1 MRSGKGEIILEE
13 DSRQWKNS
21 AIKRPRVAASTSVS
35 FLFWRVTEL
44 QGMIENIL
52 CLQVFSLKVL
62 KFDLYLSKQSIS
74 RALKRALKRAYLMIV
89 GQSLHF
95 TSCYWRCNLCTAIFH
110 RRVWSMNSKE
120 WLPKFYAF
128 KFCSPTVFNF
138 DFHKIEKGILRALQ
152 RDLSTRCVW
161 SMFAS
166 RAFSYIPIST
176 CQITIEIY
184 KREERKPS
192 GNKLGSFGEKK
203 NQAILFW
210 NARPTEYDAESAW
223 KKWTRF
229 LTKFTANANGKFRL
243 LFFLSNRPNREIHNY
258 LLIIINVDTFTLL
271 LLKLKGRRQSS
282 ILASCRSHTR
292 GGFK

>member
-1 MRSGKGEIILEE
+1 MRSRKGEIILEE
-13 DSRQWKNS
+13 DSRQWNNS
-21 AIKRPRVAASTSVS
+21 AIKRPRVAASTNVS

-128 KFCSPTVFNF
+128 KFFSPTVFNF

-152 RDLSTRCVW
+152 RPFNEVRVKHVCKSCFLVHSHKHVPDHDRNL
-161 SMFAS
+161 
-166 RAFSYIPIST
+166 
-176 CQITIEIY
+176 Q
-184 KREERKPS
+184 KRREKTFRK
-192 GNKLGSFGEKK
+192 
-203 NQAILFW
+203 
-210 NARPTEYDAESAW
+210 
-223 KKWTRF
+223 
-229 LTKFTANANGKFRL
+229 
-243 LFFLSNRPNREIHNY
+243 
-258 LLIIINVDTFTLL
+258 
-271 LLKLKGRRQSS
+271 
-282 ILASCRSHTR
+282 
-292 GGFK
+292 

>member
-1 MRSGKGEIILEE
+1 
-13 DSRQWKNS
+13 
-21 AIKRPRVAASTSVS
+21 
-35 FLFWRVTEL
+35 
-44 QGMIENIL
+44 MIENIL

-192 GNKLGSFGEKK
+192 GNKLGWEKK
-203 NQAILFW
+203 SNNFVLERSSDGIWRRERVEEMDKIFNQVHGKRKRQIS
-210 NARPTEYDAESAW
+210 PT
-223 KKWTRF
+223 F
-229 LTKFTANANGKFRL
+229 
-243 LFFLSNRPNREIHNY
+243 
-258 LLIIINVDTFTLL
+258 LLI
-271 LLKLKGRRQSS
+271 Q
-282 ILASCRSHTR
+282 
-292 GGFK
+292 

>member
-1 MRSGKGEIILEE
+1 MTKFGLMRYRKGEIILEE

-138 DFHKIEKGILRALQ
+138 DFHKIEKGIFQRGACEACLQ
-152 RDLSTRCVW
+152 VVLSR
-161 SMFAS
+161 
-166 RAFSYIPIST
+166 
-176 CQITIEIY
+176 
-184 KREERKPS
+184 
-192 GNKLGSFGEKK
+192 
-203 NQAILFW
+203 
-210 NARPTEYDAESAW
+210 
-223 KKWTRF
+223 
-229 LTKFTANANGKFRL
+229 
-243 LFFLSNRPNREIHNY
+243 
-258 LLIIINVDTFTLL
+258 TFP
-271 LLKLKGRRQSS
+271 
-282 ILASCRSHTR
+282 
-292 GGFK
+292 

>member
-1 MRSGKGEIILEE
+1 MRSRKGEIILEE
-13 DSRQWKNS
+13 DSRQWNNS
-21 AIKRPRVAASTSVS
+21 AIKRPRVAASTNVS

-120 WLPKFYAF
+120 WLPKFYVF

-138 DFHKIEKGILRALQ
+138 DFHNWLKRVFCELYRETFQRGACEACLQVVLSRTFPQARA
-152 RDLSTRCVW
+152 R
-161 SMFAS
+161 S
-166 RAFSYIPIST
+166 RSKFT
-176 CQITIEIY
+176 NE
-184 KREERKPS
+184 KRENLQEINLDHLERK
-192 GNKLGSFGEKK
+192 KIKQFCFG
-203 NQAILFW
+203 
-210 NARPTEYDAESAW
+210 
-223 KKWTRF
+223 
-229 LTKFTANANGKFRL
+229 
-243 LFFLSNRPNREIHNY
+243 
-258 LLIIINVDTFTLL
+258 TLV
-271 LLKLKGRRQSS
+271 RRNM
-282 ILASCRSHTR
+282 T
-292 GGFK
+292 